1 MAGRNENGQGTFI
14 KLNNDKWQCKI
25 QCTSK
30 TEGGKRKVVSGTGK
44 TKAEARRS
52 AQVKLRLWEE
62 ARNGGTVPKEQ
73 KALETFESLMK
84 NWIDMKAVQQQ
95 WASSTLVSRKND
107 MKLLYNLIGTLKLKE
122 ITTEII
128 NNAFVKLL
136 EKYNRQTIG
145 MLYSLTDEFFVDMK
159 TSFIIS
165 FNPFANA
172 KPLPKKKRGKEYNQ
186 EEMDEA
192 NFDDAENQIFTEEE
206 IEKLKDACIFID
218 MKGRPLYPRAPLFV
232 IMLLTGMRGQEL
244 RALQIKDIDFVNHT
258 ITINKALA
266 EAEENDTT
274 KNRKTK
280 MILKDAKTYSSVR
293 TIGINAETEKYIKMA
308 IENRPNKNSSLIA
321 PTKNNTWVS
330 RSNFAKYFRN
340 LLADI
345 GIEKKGRSP
354 HNLRHSFV
362 SYAVMQSDISPL
374 KGKELIFI
382 SKYVGHTD
390 FETTYRIYTHM
401 QKKKLKEVEYFK
413 EIELIEIE
421 YK

>member
-1 MAGRNENGQGTFI
+1 MAGRNENGQGTFV
-14 KLNNDKWQCKI
+14 KLDKDKWQCKI
-25 QCTSK
+25 QCNSK
-30 TEGGKRKVVSGTGK
+30 TADGKRKVVSGTGK

-52 AQVKLRLWEE
+52 AQIKLRLWEE
-62 ARNGGTVPKEQ
+62 ARSGGTVPKEK
-73 KALETFESLMK
+73 KATQTFESLMK
-84 NWIDMKAVQQQ
+84 NWLDVKAVQQQ
-95 WASSTLVSRKND
+95 WASSTLVSRKNN
-107 MKLLYNLIGTLKLKE
+107 LQPLYNLIGSLKLKD

-128 NNAFVKLL
+128 NNTFVKLL
-136 EKYNRQTIG
+136 QAYNRQTVG
-145 MLYSLTDEFFVDMK
+145 MVYSLTSEFFVDMK
-159 TSFIIS
+159 TSYVIS
-165 FNPFANA
+165 TNPFANA
-172 KPLPKKKRGKEYNQ
+172 KPLPKKKRGKEYDQ

-206 IEKLKDACIFID
+206 IDKLKEACIFMD
-218 MKGRPLYPRAPLFV
+218 LECQPLYPRAPLFV

-244 RALQIKDIDFVNHT
+244 RALQVKDIDFVNHT
-258 ITINKALA
+258 ITINKAIA
-266 EAEENDTT
+266 EAEETDTT
-274 KNRKTK
+274 KKRKTK

-293 TIGINAETEKYIKMA
+293 TIGINAETEKYLKMA

-321 PTKNNTWVS
+321 PTKNNTWIS

-340 LLADI
+340 LLSDI

-401 QKKKLKEVEYFK
+401 QKKKLKEVDYFK
-413 EIELIEIE
+413 ESKLIEIE
-421 YK
+421 YQ

>member
-1 MAGRNENGQGTFI
+1 MAGRNENGQGTFV
-14 KLNNDKWQCKI
+14 KLDKDKWQCKI

-30 TEGGKRKVVSGTGK
+30 TADGKRKVVSGTGK

-52 AQVKLRLWEE
+52 AQIKLRLWEE
-62 ARNGGTVPKEQ
+62 ARSGGTVPKEK
-73 KALETFESLMK
+73 KATQTFESLMK
-84 NWIDMKAVQQQ
+84 NWLDVKAVQQQ
-95 WASSTLVSRKND
+95 WASSTLVSRKNN
-107 MKLLYNLIGTLKLKE
+107 LQPLYNLIGSLKLKD

-128 NNAFVKLL
+128 NNTFVKLL
-136 EKYNRQTIG
+136 QAYNRQTVG
-145 MLYSLTDEFFVDMK
+145 MVYSLTSEFFVDMK
-159 TSFIIS
+159 TSYVIS
-165 FNPFANA
+165 TNPFANA
-172 KPLPKKKRGKEYNQ
+172 KPLPKKKRGKEYDQ

-206 IEKLKDACIFID
+206 IDKLKEACIFMD
-218 MKGRPLYPRAPLFV
+218 LECQPLYPRAPLFV

-244 RALQIKDIDFVNHT
+244 RALQVKDIDFVNHT
-258 ITINKALA
+258 ITINKAIA
-266 EAEENDTT
+266 EAEETDT
-274 KNRKTK
+274 
-280 MILKDAKTYSSVR
+280 
-293 TIGINAETEKYIKMA
+293 
-308 IENRPNKNSSLIA
+308 
-321 PTKNNTWVS
+321 TKNNTWIS

-340 LLADI
+340 LLSDI

-401 QKKKLKEVEYFK
+401 QKKKLKEVDYFK
-413 EIELIEIE
+413 ESKLIEIE
-421 YK
+421 YQ